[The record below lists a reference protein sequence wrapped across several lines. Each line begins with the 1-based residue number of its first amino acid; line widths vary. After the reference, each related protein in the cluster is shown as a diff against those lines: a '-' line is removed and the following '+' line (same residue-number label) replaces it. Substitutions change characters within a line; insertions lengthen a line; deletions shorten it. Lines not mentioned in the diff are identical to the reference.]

1 MRRILAIS
9 VIGALICA
17 TGLPLWASACASMKT
32 APMCHRTAAEHHC
45 DMESQGDSG
54 NQETGLVMTSRISDC
69 PMHCCTQF
77 SPGTSVAVA
86 STSRTVLL
94 PLTTD
99 RIYSSTPTFV
109 TNGFSSHT
117 DRGPPVLFL

>member
-9 VIGALICA
+9 VISALICA

-32 APMCHRTAAEHHC
+32 TPMCHRTTAEHHC
-45 DMESQGDSG
+45 DMEAQDDSG
-54 NQETGLVMTSRISDC
+54 DQETGLVMTGRVSDC

-77 SPGTSVAVA
+77 SPSTIVAVA
-86 STSRTVLL
+86 SISDSILL
-94 PLTTD
+94 RVTTD
-99 RIYSSTPTFV
+99 RIYSHTPTFV

-117 DRGPPVLFL
+117 DRGPPSA

>member
-9 VIGALICA
+9 MIGALICA

-45 DMESQGDSG
+45 DMESQDDSG
-54 NQETGLVMTSRISDC
+54 DHETGLVMTSRISDC

-77 SPGTSVAVA
+77 SPSTTVAVA
-86 STSRTVLL
+86 SISDSILL
-94 PLTTD
+94 PATTD
-99 RIYSSTPTFV
+99 RIYSPVPIFV

-117 DRGPPVLFL
+117 DRGPPSA